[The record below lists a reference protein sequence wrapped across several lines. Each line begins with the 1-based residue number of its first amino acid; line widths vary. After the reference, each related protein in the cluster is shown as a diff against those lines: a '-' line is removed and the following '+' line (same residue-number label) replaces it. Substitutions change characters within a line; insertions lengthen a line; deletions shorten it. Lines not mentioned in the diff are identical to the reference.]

1 MFKSV
6 ALTPSKFQL
15 RVISEVLH
23 NTGKPRTL
31 LTLWFLLLSAT
42 ISAQSLE
49 ENGVDATR
57 KPIRIMAIYYEP
69 WSYEED
75 GHYKGISAEIAPRFA
90 KLSGF
95 NNSEFFITDRTTP
108 RLIEAAQTDE
118 ADIYFMPD
126 VFFPVSKDAP
136 FNRAHNCDTTL
147 VRTSLIGVS
156 LTKDSYKT
164 DGLSFLMHPVS
175 SPELHKK
182 IVGNH
187 HFETVS
193 GPMSNMVKRLLAGRT
208 DVVVGEATVIFWTA
222 RKLMSRAA
230 SMLNDDLSLKQA
242 LNEITGGK
250 PLLLL
255 GPETP

>member
-1 MFKSV
+1 
-6 ALTPSKFQL
+6 
-15 RVISEVLH
+15 
-23 NTGKPRTL
+23 
-31 LTLWFLLLSAT
+31 
-42 ISAQSLE
+42 
-49 ENGVDATR
+49 
-57 KPIRIMAIYYEP
+57 MAIYYEP

-222 RKLMSRAA
+222 RKLKAEKSLFVRYKYLDFGLRACVSNKFVEEHGQEILQRMSRAA